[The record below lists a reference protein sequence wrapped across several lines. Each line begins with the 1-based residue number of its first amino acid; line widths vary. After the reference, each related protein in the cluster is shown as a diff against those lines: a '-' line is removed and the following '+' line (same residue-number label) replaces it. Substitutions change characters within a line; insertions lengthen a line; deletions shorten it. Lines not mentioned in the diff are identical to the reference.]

1 MPKVRETDENGPF
14 YDDEE
19 RELIEEI
26 EAGIDRGDWVDTL
39 TPERKAEL
47 QAIARATINPPKKP
61 ITTRLAVTD
70 LSKLKVRAM
79 QLGIPYQT
87 LLASI
92 VHQYVEGRLVEK
104 E

>member
-1 MPKVRETDENGPF
+1 MQKPRIIENAP
-14 YDDEE
+14 YLDDEE

-26 EAGIDRGDWVDTL
+26 EARAEAGLLVDTL
-39 TPERKAEL
+39 TLERKAEL
-47 QAIARATINPPKKP
+47 EAAARATINPPKKP
-61 ITTRLAVTD
+61 ITTRLSVHD

-104 E
+104 N

>member
-1 MPKVRETDENGPF
+1 MVKISGLD
-14 YDDEE
+14 
-19 RELIEEI
+19 
-26 EAGIDRGDWVDTL
+26 GDIRNARDKAAI
-39 TPERKAEL
+39 PAMKAEL
-47 QAIARATINPPKKP
+47 EAAARATINPPKKP
-61 ITTRLAVTD
+61 ITTRLSVHD

-104 E
+104 N

>member
-1 MPKVRETDENGPF
+1 MQRIRETDENGPF

-19 RELIEEI
+19 RELIQSI
-26 EAGIDRGDWVDTL
+26 EAGIDDGSWVDTL

-47 QAIARATINPPKKP
+47 EAMARATINPPKKP
-61 ITTRLAVTD
+61 ITTRLSVHD
-70 LSKLKVRAM
+70 LSKLKARAM
-79 QLGIPYQT
+79 QLGMPYQT

-104 E
+104 S

>member
-1 MPKVRETDENGPF
+1 MAVPKT
-14 YDDEE
+14 
-19 RELIEEI
+19 
-26 EAGIDRGDWVDTL
+26 
-39 TPERKAEL
+39 
-47 QAIARATINPPKKP
+47 AIPKKP
-61 ITTRLAVTD
+61 ITTRLSVHD

-104 E
+104 S

>member
-1 MPKVRETDENGPF
+1 MQKPRIIENAP
-14 YDDEE
+14 YLDDEE

-26 EAGIDRGDWVDTL
+26 EARAEAGLLVDTL
-39 TPERKAEL
+39 TPGRKAEL
-47 QAIARATINPPKKP
+47 EAAARATINPPKKP
-61 ITTRLAVTD
+61 ITTRLSVHD

-104 E
+104 S